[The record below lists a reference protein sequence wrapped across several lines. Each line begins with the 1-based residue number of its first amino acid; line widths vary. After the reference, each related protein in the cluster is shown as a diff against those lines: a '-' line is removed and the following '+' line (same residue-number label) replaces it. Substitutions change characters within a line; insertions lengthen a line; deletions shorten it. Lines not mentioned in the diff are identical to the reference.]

1 MPSIQPF
8 QMQQQ
13 LLNGSPTIHRVETHV
28 YGFISREDDTNISN
42 NILENMHQQVPPN
55 PPYSLILQGPSL
67 LLVLYYN
74 VQKEVLK
81 INVYFVSS
89 LTVAAF
95 VQKCVS
101 IQIYCFLPQ
110 QLTCCISFYISCEI
124 YLLGSDSSRQLS
136 SSTLIGLYN

>member
-1 MPSIQPF
+1 
-8 QMQQQ
+8 
-13 LLNGSPTIHRVETHV
+13 
-28 YGFISREDDTNISN
+28 
-42 NILENMHQQVPPN
+42 MHQQVPPN

-124 YLLGSDSSRQLS
+124 YLLGSDSSRHSVHQLLQAYTIDNS
-136 SSTLIGLYN
+136 CPSTRLQFLNPNLQIILKLNLFGNSLFILYF